1 VNLKTA
7 ARRLGVH
14 YQTAYRWVRSGQL
27 VAVKVGAGYEISDA
41 ALARFEAQ
49 RSALERLPDQPHF
62 QVGHPVTPTRE
73 YALAVLDSMVDA
85 VTTNATSVAERA
97 ARLAADVL
105 GDAVIVAL
113 RDHNGELR
121 VAQVAHQDPVSEVAV
136 ATVAREVP
144 FVLELSRVVVGSAA
158 PMFVP
163 QVPQRDVRRGMQPEL
178 HEYLLGGGCYSLI
191 AVPIGTD
198 ERVDGALLVVRDGPG
213 RPYEREDVAYVASLG
228 TRVSLAHAR
237 AAHAFVAKQA
247 RRRMVESVARLTPD
261 NARADALSPSTFNDL
276 LDTIAPEDPQAL
288 IAVLDLGLH
297 HLACTKE
304 YAALFGMDPTSVMSL
319 SLGALVDDPR
329 LLDSRF
335 DELLV
340 GELDF
345 RTVDVHPAELSSP
358 LTLHA
363 AMIRGVDA
371 TPWCIVIVANS
382 VPQLPPPLAAE
393 RSPRSMPFPVPTAA
407 V

>member
-1 VNLKTA
+1 LKTA

-49 RSALERLPDQPHF
+49 RSALERVPEQTQVP
-62 QVGHPVTPTRE
+62 VGHPAPPTRE
-73 YALAVLDSMVDA
+73 YALAMLDAMVDA
-85 VTTNATSVAERA
+85 VTTNAIPVVQRA

-113 RDHNGELR
+113 RDLDGELGI
-121 VAQVAHQDPVSEVAV
+121 AQVGHHDPVSEVHV
-136 ATVAREVP
+136 ATVASEVP
-144 FVLELSRVVVGSAA
+144 FALELSRLVVGSES

-163 QVPQRDVRRGMQPEL
+163 QVPQRDIRRCVDPEL
-178 HEYLLGGGCYSLI
+178 HEYLIGAGCYSLI

-198 ERVDGALLVVRDGPG
+198 ERTDGALLVVRDAPG
-213 RPYEREDVAYVASLG
+213 RPYEREDVAFVAALG

-237 AAHAFVAKQA
+237 SAHAYVAKES
-247 RRRMVESVARLTPD
+247 RRRLVEAVAGFAPD
-261 NARADALSPSTFNDL
+261 DARADSVPRSTFNDL
-276 LDTIAPEDPQAL
+276 LDSVAAEDPQAL
-288 IAVLDLGLH
+288 VAVLDLDMR

-304 YAALFGMDPTSVMSL
+304 YAALFGLDQTRVKTL
-319 SLGALVDDPR
+319 SLGALLGNSD
-329 LLDSRF
+329 LLDSSF
-335 DELLV
+335 DGMLV

-345 RTVDVHPAELSSP
+345 RTIDIEPEGVASP

-363 AMIRGVDA
+363 AMIRGADA
-371 TPWCIVIVANS
+371 TPWCILIVANP
-382 VPQLPPPLAAE
+382 VPQLPPPLSPD
-393 RSPRSMPFPVPTAA
+393 RYPRSMPFPAPSDAG
-407 V
+407 